1 MGTEQLGSSSSS
13 GPLRGCRS
21 QRLTPHQTT
30 PGPRH
35 WGYKRPAAQMG
46 LGSAISR
53 CKQRGGGPARA
64 GSRQS
69 GSATRYQQ
77 ARPICYSLIYS
88 ISTASG
94 VTIIVL
100 YAPGAFMQYSSHPCL
115 VDPVQRNMLFWAEHC
130 RSQPSAIRESM
141 PVVSGFTLVPTFSN
155 PSCATIRRKLLQ
167 KAPRGEAPLLACRL
181 PVSEEKTATNER
193 DCNRNEQGSSASRLS
208 GSSDLPNYFPA
219 TRNAKKETG
228 CVGARQRRPS
238 APSVGLQIAQGW
250 TSMAFVSI
258 PSSAR
263 GGVVGWSDRR

>member
-1 MGTEQLGSSSSS
+1 MHSCNN
-13 GPLRGCRS
+13 CRIHAS
-21 QRLTPHQTT
+21 LIQ
-30 PGPRH
+30 
-35 WGYKRPAAQMG
+35 
-46 LGSAISR
+46 
-53 CKQRGGGPARA
+53 C
-64 GSRQS
+64 
-69 GSATRYQQ
+69 SATCFFGR
-77 ARPICYSLIYS
+77 
-88 ISTASG
+88 STAGRGQAKFAS
-94 VTIIVL
+94 
-100 YAPGAFMQYSSHPCL
+100 
-115 VDPVQRNMLFWAEHC
+115 R
-130 RSQPSAIRESM
+130 

-167 KAPRGEAPLLACRL
+167 KAPRGEGPLLACRL

-193 DCNRNEQGSSASRLS
+193 DCNRNEQGSSVPRLS

>member
-1 MGTEQLGSSSSS
+1 MGTEQLGSSS

-21 QRLTPHQTT
+21 SQRLAPHQTT
-30 PGPRH
+30 PGQRH
-35 WGYKRPAAQMG
+35 RRWKRPAAQMG
-46 LGSAISR
+46 LGSAISK

-88 ISTASG
+88 RSTASG
-94 VTIIVL
+94 VTTIVL

-167 KAPRGEAPLLACRL
+167 KAPRGEGPLLACRY
-181 PVSEEKTATNER
+181 PKRRRQRTRATATEMSR
-193 DCNRNEQGSSASRLS
+193 DEVFLA
-208 GSSDLPNYFPA
+208 
-219 TRNAKKETG
+219 
-228 CVGARQRRPS
+228 
-238 APSVGLQIAQGW
+238 
-250 TSMAFVSI
+250 
-258 PSSAR
+258 
-263 GGVVGWSDRR
+263 

>member
-1 MGTEQLGSSSSS
+1 MHSCNIRRIHASLIQ
-13 GPLRGCRS
+13 C
-21 QRLTPHQTT
+21 
-30 PGPRH
+30 
-35 WGYKRPAAQMG
+35 
-46 LGSAISR
+46 
-53 CKQRGGGPARA
+53 
-64 GSRQS
+64 
-69 GSATRYQQ
+69 SATCFFGR
-77 ARPICYSLIYS
+77 
-88 ISTASG
+88 STAG
-94 VTIIVL
+94 
-100 YAPGAFMQYSSHPCL
+100 
-115 VDPVQRNMLFWAEHC
+115 QRSLT
-130 RSQPSAIRESM
+130 RESM

-167 KAPRGEAPLLACRL
+167 KAPRGEGPLLACRL
-181 PVSEEKTATNER
+181 PVSEEKTATNEG
-193 DCNRNEQGSSASRLS
+193 DCNRNEQGSSAPRLS

>member
-1 MGTEQLGSSSSS
+1 
-13 GPLRGCRS
+13 
-21 QRLTPHQTT
+21 
-30 PGPRH
+30 
-35 WGYKRPAAQMG
+35 MG

-88 ISTASG
+88 RSTASG
-94 VTIIVL
+94 VTTIVL

-130 RSQPSAIRESM
+130 RLQLSAIRESM

-167 KAPRGEAPLLACRL
+167 KAPRGEGPLLACRL
-181 PVSEEKTATNER
+181 PVKYLASYLLSSMWGLTR
-193 DCNRNEQGSSASRLS
+193 SSLLRSQIFYVYGNR
-208 GSSDLPNYFPA
+208 
-219 TRNAKKETG
+219 
-228 CVGARQRRPS
+228 
-238 APSVGLQIAQGW
+238 
-250 TSMAFVSI
+250 
-258 PSSAR
+258 
-263 GGVVGWSDRR
+263 

>member
-1 MGTEQLGSSSSS
+1 MGTEQLGSSS

-21 QRLTPHQTT
+21 QRLAPHQTK
-30 PGPRH
+30 PGQRH
-35 WGYKRPAAQMG
+35 RRWKRPAAQMG
-46 LGSAISR
+46 LGSAISK

-88 ISTASG
+88 RSTASG

-130 RSQPSAIRESM
+130 WLQPSAIRESM

-167 KAPRGEAPLLACRL
+167 KAPRGEGPLLACRL
-181 PVSEEKTATNER
+181 PVSEEKTATNEG
-193 DCNRNEQGSSASRLS
+193 DCNRNEQG
-208 GSSDLPNYFPA
+208 
-219 TRNAKKETG
+219 
-228 CVGARQRRPS
+228 
-238 APSVGLQIAQGW
+238 
-250 TSMAFVSI
+250 
-258 PSSAR
+258 
-263 GGVVGWSDRR
+263 